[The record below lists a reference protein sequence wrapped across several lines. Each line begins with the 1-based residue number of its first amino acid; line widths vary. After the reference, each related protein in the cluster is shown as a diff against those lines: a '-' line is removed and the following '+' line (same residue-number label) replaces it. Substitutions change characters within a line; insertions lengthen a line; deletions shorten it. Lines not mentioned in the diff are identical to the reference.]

1 MLQTALNE
9 ATQAQAEAA
18 RVRNQSRAWA
28 RVREEEARADRS
40 EAAREAALR
49 RADELKAQLAQRSTG
64 RQIEHQ
70 ELLRLR
76 GRVKEL
82 VAKVA
87 TYDARSNRRFF
98 DVDPLQEEN
107 EGLRQEHAQLEQT
120 AREQLAAAQSA
131 ADERLAAAEKAA
143 TERIAV
149 VEAEAA
155 RLRAVAEPPK
165 KKFFEGGHYTSEVDL
180 TALEMITLGVSANV
194 VPMLFVIFGRFY
206 GVKIP
211 SRTKKVLQPGTAA
224 DGKRIY
230 EWKDVLY
237 IPGKTH
243 IKELPAIGNELH
255 AMQVGQWLLEDP
267 EASYC
272 YVADA
277 ANSQQR
283 EILAQLLFR
292 RNKQTG
298 KLESMAM
305 SIDEIS
311 DKTSVGQQK
320 KFKSALASIAEAWGE
335 AAELGALDDGWQP
348 LSEAEEAAAEE
359 PSTAADFFEQ
369 QRTGWRVGQ
378 KRKIAELTPASA
390 TNDRAAPARKAA
402 RLSRGGDGSGGSSD
416 VQDDPTCAHHAVANV
431 GEEGRKAID
440 KILKA
445 KMAITEEQAESD
457 ASKVKALRTSVGWF
471 SSPACSLIYQC
482 SKYVALFSCKGYAI
496 GANFATWLAHK
507 LKTTE
512 QLAGELIGHVE
523 DLLAICGG
531 RDYVFFLDAAV
542 VDRFSQLESLYGY
555 LLEEADMGAE
565 AGGKLRKAI
574 LTGFESVYCMAAV
587 RSMAVI
593 ADAWLWPM
601 LRAIEPGDEVHILD
615 VCPQL
620 WPRTCAWLEEAAASP
635 QSAIDGTLNLRMSLE
650 AANLRTTPR
659 KGPTAGSKRRA
670 ERAAIDLQRVRAA
683 IESDAELKALVHDML
698 SAAFTAMAASVR
710 NHASEFM
717 PGGCCCTANITPELR
732 TRLDGMPLTSVG
744 AETMFARVKRRAE
757 RGGISRHDTRMGG
770 VLCERD
776 GTVAWARGQTSA
788 EDLLRLAAKRWRK
801 GSGARTIADED
812 ALKGEAK
819 APEREAKLAKKR
831 SGRAAKAAEV
841 ERLKDVEIVSTY
853 SALKK
858 MGNES
863 LSDQLK
869 IYKKLEKKSGFKTT
883 GSGSE
888 MRLQLQ
894 SLIFEKF
901 GVGANDLA
909 DGDSG
914 LEGRAANDG
923 KRRARKVVAAG
934 GGGGKKKKKKT
945 KMVSLNEWEWE
956 ADEVFDIE
964 RLIGKMVADGGEVP
978 GRTGVAAGT
987 VLYKVLWKGF
997 PPDIA
1002 TWESEE
1008 DLAHTDEVQLYEAG
1022 LVEEEEAEEEEAE
1035 EGEADTGH

>member
-149 VEAEAA
+149 VEAEAG

-445 KMAITEEQAESD
+445 KMAITEEQ
-457 ASKVKALRTSVGWF
+457 
-471 SSPACSLIYQC
+471 
-482 SKYVALFSCKGYAI
+482 
-496 GANFATWLAHK
+496 
-507 LKTTE
+507 
-512 QLAGELIGHVE
+512 
-523 DLLAICGG
+523 
-531 RDYVFFLDAAV
+531 
-542 VDRFSQLESLYGY
+542 
-555 LLEEADMGAE
+555 
-565 AGGKLRKAI
+565 
-574 LTGFESVYCMAAV
+574 V
-587 RSMAVI
+587 RSWAPRVPRSHVQHHKRC
-593 ADAWLWPM
+593 WR
-601 LRAIEPGDEVHILD
+601 LR
-615 VCPQL
+615 
-620 WPRTCAWLEEAAASP
+620 
-635 QSAIDGTLNLRMSLE
+635 N
-650 AANLRTTPR
+650 
-659 KGPTAGSKRRA
+659 
-670 ERAAIDLQRVRAA
+670 
-683 IESDAELKALVHDML
+683 
-698 SAAFTAMAASVR
+698 
-710 NHASEFM
+710 
-717 PGGCCCTANITPELR
+717 
-732 TRLDGMPLTSVG
+732 
-744 AETMFARVKRRAE
+744 
-757 RGGISRHDTRMGG
+757 
-770 VLCERD
+770 
-776 GTVAWARGQTSA
+776 
-788 EDLLRLAAKRWRK
+788 
-801 GSGARTIADED
+801 
-812 ALKGEAK
+812 
-819 APEREAKLAKKR
+819 
-831 SGRAAKAAEV
+831 
-841 ERLKDVEIVSTY
+841 
-853 SALKK
+853 
-858 MGNES
+858 
-863 LSDQLK
+863 
-869 IYKKLEKKSGFKTT
+869 
-883 GSGSE
+883 
-888 MRLQLQ
+888 
-894 SLIFEKF
+894 
-901 GVGANDLA
+901 
-909 DGDSG
+909 
-914 LEGRAANDG
+914 
-923 KRRARKVVAAG
+923 
-934 GGGGKKKKKKT
+934 
-945 KMVSLNEWEWE
+945 
-956 ADEVFDIE
+956 
-964 RLIGKMVADGGEVP
+964 
-978 GRTGVAAGT
+978 
-987 VLYKVLWKGF
+987 
-997 PPDIA
+997 
-1002 TWESEE
+1002 
-1008 DLAHTDEVQLYEAG
+1008 
-1022 LVEEEEAEEEEAE
+1022 
-1035 EGEADTGH
+1035 